1 MKKNYTKK
9 WRNKQKKQEKN
20 EDQTEKKKY
29 LTKAK
34 MYEYITSYQTVAQ

>member
-20 EDQTEKKKY
+20 EDQTEKKKIPN
-29 LTKAK
+29 K
-34 MYEYITSYQTVAQ
+34 S